1 MAEINEVCHVYQK
14 IYFMDTGLAC
24 YLAGWYTAE
33 QLQFEAMSGSMF
45 ETFVVTEIIIITR
58 VTMISFSVTTGIRI

>member
-1 MAEINEVCHVYQK
+1 LPYR
-14 IYFMDTGLAC
+14 LAC

-33 QLQFEAMSGSMF
+33 QLQFGAMSGSMF
-45 ETFVVTEIIIITR
+45 ETFVVTEIIKSIITR